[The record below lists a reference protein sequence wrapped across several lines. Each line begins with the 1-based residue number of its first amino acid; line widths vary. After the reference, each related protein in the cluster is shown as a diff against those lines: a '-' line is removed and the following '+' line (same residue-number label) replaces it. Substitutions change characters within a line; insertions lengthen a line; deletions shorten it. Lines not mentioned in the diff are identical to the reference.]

1 MADRLTQL
9 QDALDNQ
16 LTMMYAA
23 LNYIQTR
30 QPYSDIPGQ
39 PNLAPDPAP
48 IPTPDSV
55 LAPQSAVSQLT
66 NGDASQQQ
74 PNGPSQPSQQAV
86 VEEPAADG
94 RPRTPPPERP
104 EVFNRAMREMAQG
117 LVLQEQQIE
126 YLINSLPGL
135 GNSEES
141 QVRRMREL
149 EAELREV
156 EAERARAEAEKER
169 MVDMLGEVIG
179 KVKRIP

>member
-1 MADRLTQL
+1 MADKLTQL

-16 LTMMYAA
+16 LTLMYAA
-23 LNYIQTR
+23 MNYIQTR
-30 QPYSDIPGQ
+30 QPYSAIPGQ
-39 PNLAPDPAP
+39 PNQAPDPAP
-48 IPTPDSV
+48 LPTPDTV
-55 LAPQSAVSQLT
+55 AAPQSAVSQLT
-66 NGDASQQQ
+66 NGDTSEQQ
-74 PNGPSQPSQQAV
+74 PNGPSQPPPQPA
-86 VEEPAADG
+86 EEVAADG

-104 EVFNRAMREMAQG
+104 EVFNRAMRDMARD

-126 YLINSLPGL
+126 ILINHLPGL

-141 QVRRMREL
+141 QVMRMREL

-156 EAERARAEAEKER
+156 EAERARAEEEKER